1 MATSFFSAYLNVL
14 RDEDEKEVAIGIVGV
29 ILIFYSY
36 KILPFYEYITMISV
50 LIGGGFGCASSASR
64 KVKDLKKRKGVLEL
78 KLKESNE
85 VELLNELNKI
95 DLPQGS
101 RYERVMSYIAYMVWG
116 ITMYAVPV
124 VVTAIVL
131 NLIII
136 SIEPLRQMNIETKGN
151 VPIVEEQV
159 IFSSSLNSITD
170 EGAAGMEILSFEEL
184 TKLSVERIP
193 NLSE

>member
-14 RDEDEKEVAIGIVGV
+14 RDEDEKEIAIGIVGI

-36 KILPFYEYITMISV
+36 KILPFYEYIVMISF
-50 LIGGGFGCASSASR
+50 LIGGGFGCASSANR
-64 KVKDLKKRKGVLEL
+64 KEKDLKKRKRALEL

-95 DLPQGS
+95 NLPQRS

-124 VVTAIVL
+124 AVTAIVL

-151 VPIVEEQV
+151 VPIAEEQV

-170 EGAAGMEILSFEEL
+170 EGAAGTEILSFEEL
-184 TKLSVERIP
+184 TKLSVDRIP
-193 NLSE
+193 DLSE